1 MGSWNGTCMISNLPP
16 RHKAHTNPDLVI
28 ERSIIKEVTLPI
40 FNKIENKVGVV
51 FFNEEPVL
59 KELTT

>member
-1 MGSWNGTCMISNLPP
+1 MISNLPP